1 MRPFSWRWGVAW
13 SDPQISWFLAYS
25 TPWKGHLKGL
35 YHCSSLFLAN
45 VTLSSFMGG
54 PKKFPRCCL
63 TACELL
69 SKHIIK
75 QVAYKHWA
83 LIHYTSRGWEG
94 QNHGTADSLSSE
106 ALSPRWRSFH
116 HSHMEEGKGLLWSL
130 FCKSTN
136 SIHGAPPSWTDHFTS
151 TITWWSPVAWVW
163 LFATLWT
170 ISCQAPLLMGSSR
183 QEYWNG
189 LPCPPPGYLPDP
201 GIKPMS
207 LMSPELTGRKWLGF
221 QPMNLPG
228 RFIAPALTLCC
239 LVLN

>member
-1 MRPFSWRWGVAW
+1 MRPFSWRWGFAW
-13 SDPQISWFLAYS
+13 SDPQISWLLAYS

-69 SKHIIK
+69 SKHITK

-106 ALSPRWRSFH
+106 ALFPRWWSFH

-130 FCKSTN
+130 FCKSTD

-151 TITWWSPVAWVW
+151 TITWWSQVAWVS
-163 LFATLWT
+163 LQPYGLY
-170 ISCQAPLLMGSSR
+170 PVKLLC
-183 QEYWNG
+183 WWD
-189 LPCPPPGYLPDP
+189 PPGKNIGMDCHALLQ
-201 GIKPMS
+201 GIF
-207 LMSPELTGRKWLGF
+207 LTQGLN
-221 QPMNLPG
+221 PCL
-228 RFIAPALTLCC
+228 LC
-239 LVLN
+239 LLHWQGGSG